1 MKGGEIMSI
10 EEKKSIIYNMLENI
24 EKDESAKSKFL
35 SWFHKMA
42 WYVDASIQFSDGQ
55 LDEIIEFLDS
65 LVI

>member
-1 MKGGEIMSI
+1 MSR

-24 EKDESAKSKFL
+24 EKDENAKFKFV
-35 SWFHKMA
+35 SWFQKMA
-42 WYVDASIQFSDGQ
+42 WYIDAGIPFSDGQ